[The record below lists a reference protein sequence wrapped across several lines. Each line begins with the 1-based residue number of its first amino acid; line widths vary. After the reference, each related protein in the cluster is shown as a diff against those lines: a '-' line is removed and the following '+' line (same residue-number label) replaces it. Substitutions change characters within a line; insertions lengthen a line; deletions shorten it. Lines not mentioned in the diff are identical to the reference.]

1 MLARKVKLC
10 PLDWE
15 MGHTYFMAVEGQQW
29 PWDLGIEERTLI
41 IFIFQNWILQ
51 LFTQAMPD
59 IALPNYC
66 KHLKLN
72 WLLGQSNWLMFTY
85 LLTLWTIAP
94 QAPLS
99 TGFSR
104 QEYWSGLPFPP
115 PGDLPNPVI
124 KPMSPVSP
132 ALASRFFTTEH
143 EDNNII
149 VLQTWIC

>member
-1 MLARKVKLC
+1 MLTRKVKLC

-41 IFIFQNWILQ
+41 IFIFQNWILL

-72 WLLGQSNWLMFTY
+72 WLLGQSNWLMSTY

-115 PGDLPNPVI
+115 PGDLPNQVI
-124 KPMSPVSP
+124 EPMSPVSP
-132 ALASRFFTTEH
+132 ALASRFFYYWTTW
-143 EDNNII
+143 N
-149 VLQTWIC
+149 